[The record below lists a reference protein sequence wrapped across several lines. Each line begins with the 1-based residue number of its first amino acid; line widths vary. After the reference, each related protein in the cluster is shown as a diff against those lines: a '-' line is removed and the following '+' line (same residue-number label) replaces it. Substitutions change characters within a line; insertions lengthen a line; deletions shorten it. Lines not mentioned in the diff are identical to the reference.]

1 MQNKW
6 KTLLSGALFTSVFLV
21 ASHVDAATYT
31 VQKGDNLTKIATAHN
46 TTVQQLKQWNKLSND
61 SIFLEQK
68 LIVATL
74 DKVPSNPVDKVNKPI
89 ANKTQ
94 YYTVAKGDNL
104 TNIAKKYSATVS
116 DVKKWNSLDSDAI
129 KVGQKLKIQQVSAK
143 DEVNVD
149 EVEDVEEVI
158 DFKETADEAIAKQ
171 LGSEQEIIATITSAS
186 EQMYNQVLMTANLS
200 LGVPYVFGGNTMEG
214 FDCSGFV
221 NYAYQQAG
229 ITMTRKS
236 SLMYFQQ
243 DTTKV
248 KVPVPGDLVFFKNT
262 IIPNISHMGIYIGND
277 EFIHAGSQGVT
288 VANLKTKY
296 WAERFVAFKRLNNVQ

>member
-21 ASHVDAATYT
+21 ASNVDAATYT

-46 TTVQQLKQWNKLSND
+46 TTVQQLKQWNKLSDD

-68 LIVATL
+68 LIVTTP
-74 DKVPSNPVDKVNKPI
+74 DKVTGNPVEKENNSTSNKM
-89 ANKTQ
+89 Q
-94 YYTVAKGDNL
+94 FYTVAKGDNL
-104 TNIAKKYSATVS
+104 TNIAKKYNATVS
-116 DVKKWNSLDSDAI
+116 DVKKWNALESDAI
-129 KVGQKLKIQQVSAK
+129 KVGQKLKIQQLMANE
-143 DEVNVD
+143 EVITD
-149 EVEDVEEVI
+149 DVEAII

-171 LGSEQEIIATITSAS
+171 LENEQEITANINVAA
-186 EQMYNQVLMTANLS
+186 EQMYNQVLMIANQAV
-200 LGVPYVFGGNTMEG
+200 GVPYVYGGNTMAG

-229 ITMTRKS
+229 IKLTRKS

-248 KVPVPGDLVFFKNT
+248 KTPVPGDLVFFKNT

-277 EFIHAGSQGVT
+277 EFIHAGSQGVA
-288 VANLKTKY
+288 VANVKSKY
-296 WAERFVAFKRLNNVQ
+296 WAERFVSFKRLNNVQ